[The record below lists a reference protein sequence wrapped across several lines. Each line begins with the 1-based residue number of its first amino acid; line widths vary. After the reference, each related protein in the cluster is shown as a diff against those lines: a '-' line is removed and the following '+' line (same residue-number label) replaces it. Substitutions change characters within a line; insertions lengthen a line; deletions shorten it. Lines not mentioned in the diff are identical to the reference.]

1 MEMNN
6 EWVKDPKIFNVN
18 RLRATASI
26 HRYASTKELQE
37 KQSSFNYSLN
47 GSWKFHY
54 ATGFNQLIPEFSNK
68 DYCVDN
74 WDEIK
79 VPGHIQLQ
87 GYGKPMYVNQIYPWS
102 GTQQIIPGEIPD
114 KNPIGSYVTYFDS
127 SVIKDNVDTYITFH
141 GVESAMALWV
151 NGTFVGYSEDS
162 FTPSSFNIT
171 DLIVN
176 GENKIAVNVYRFS
189 SGSWL
194 EDQDFWRFSGIF
206 RNVELQM
213 VPHVH
218 LKDIKI

>member
-1 MEMNN
+1 MET
-6 EWVKDPKIFNVN
+6 NVC
-18 RLRATASI
+18 
-26 HRYASTKELQE
+26 
-37 KQSSFNYSLN
+37 QSNLSLVRN
-47 GSWKFHY
+47 TTNHSWR
-54 ATGFNQLIPEFSNK
+54 T
-68 DYCVDN
+68 
-74 WDEIK
+74 
-79 VPGHIQLQ
+79 
-87 GYGKPMYVNQIYPWS
+87 
-102 GTQQIIPGEIPD
+102 PD

-151 NGTFVGYSEDS
+151 NGTFVGYSEDT

-206 RNVELQM
+206 RDVELQM

-218 LKDIKI
+218 LKISRF